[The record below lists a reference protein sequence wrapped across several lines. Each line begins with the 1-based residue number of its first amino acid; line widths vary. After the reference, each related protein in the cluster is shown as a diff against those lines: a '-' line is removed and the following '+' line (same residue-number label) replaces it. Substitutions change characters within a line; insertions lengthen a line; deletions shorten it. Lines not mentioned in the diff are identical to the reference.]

1 MKLALALLA
10 VLAISGCGS
19 GAQLTVSAAASL
31 KDALPRY
38 DSGARYS
45 FAGSDQLAAQIRAGA
60 RPDVFAAADTEL
72 PGSLYRA
79 GLVEKPQPF
88 ATNTLVMA
96 VPARTSRIDALGD
109 LAQPGVKIAMA
120 APGVPAG
127 SYTRQVL
134 SHLSTRLRAA
144 ILANVRTNEPDVG
157 GVVGKVAQGAVDAGF
172 VYATDVR
179 ASGGRLR
186 AIALPPALAP
196 RVVYA
201 AAVVKGT
208 KHTAAARSFVDG
220 LSGADVL
227 AEAGFGRP

>member
-1 MKLALALLA
+1 MKLALALVA

-31 KDALPRY
+31 RDALPRY
-38 DSGARYS
+38 DPGGRYS

-72 PGSLYRA
+72 PEALYRA
-79 GLVEKPQPF
+79 GLVEKAKPF
-88 ATNTLVMA
+88 ATNTLVLT
-96 VPARTSRIDALGD
+96 VPAGPSRIEALGD
-109 LAQPGVKIAMA
+109 LARPGVKIALA

-127 SYTRQVL
+127 AYARQVL
-134 SHLSTRLRAA
+134 SHLSARLRAA

-186 AIALPPALAP
+186 AIALPPALEP

-201 AAVVKGT
+201 AAVVRGT
-208 KHTAAARSFVDG
+208 KHEGAAREFVNGLDG
-220 LSGADVL
+220 AKAL